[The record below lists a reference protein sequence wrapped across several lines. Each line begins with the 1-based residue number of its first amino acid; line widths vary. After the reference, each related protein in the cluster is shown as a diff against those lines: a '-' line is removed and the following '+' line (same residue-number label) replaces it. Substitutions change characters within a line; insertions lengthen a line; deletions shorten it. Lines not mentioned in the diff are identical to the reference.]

1 MDTDQIS
8 EAPSDKQIS
17 LPEPDTENITV
28 LTKELPNEPIL
39 PWHRFDSPWLEG
51 DEKDKS
57 DTEKSDT
64 EPNSA
69 STQTEAKDSL
79 EDKAETDKA
88 ETDKAETLL
97 VELKE
102 KIEAEIELL
111 EQTEPQA
118 QDVEPTE
125 EVEEITELAR
135 ELVSKLE
142 AKKAVKTETQAS
154 TPVINTE
161 AQLDKTPVGNSED
174 LIEERDEVE

>member
-1 MDTDQIS
+1 MEADQIS
-8 EAPSDKQIS
+8 EASLDKQIS
-17 LPEPDTENITV
+17 LPEPDPDNITV

-51 DEKDKS
+51 DEKGKEGE
-57 DTEKSDT
+57 EKDRVEA
-64 EPNSA
+64 EPNSSSNQTDAEAA
-69 STQTEAKDSL
+69 SEN
-79 EDKAETDKA
+79 KAETDNT

-111 EQTEPQA
+111 EQSEPQA
-118 QDVEPTE
+118 QSTEPTE
-125 EVEEITELAR
+125 EVEEIAELAR

-142 AKKAVKTETQAS
+142 AKKAVKAEAQIETNES
-154 TPVINTE
+154 
-161 AQLDKTPVGNSED
+161 QLDKTPVGDSED